1 MKVIVAGSRN
11 WTKREWLFEE
21 LDRLHET
28 LPITEVVSGG
38 AKGADFLGEVWA
50 VKNHVTLKR
59 FPAEWRRPDG
69 TVDKAAGFKRNV
81 QMAEYADALAA
92 FSTGTNGTAHML
104 KTMSSKGKPTFLFS
118 ATT

>member
-11 WTKREWLFEE
+11 WTKRDWLFTE
-21 LDRLHET
+21 LDKLRNT

-38 AKGADFLGEVWA
+38 AKGADSLGEFWA
-50 VKNHVTLKR
+50 EKRGVPLTR
-59 FPAEWRRPDG
+59 FPAEWLREDG

-81 QMAEYADALAA
+81 KMAEYADALVA
-92 FSTGTNGTAHML
+92 FSTGTKGTAHML
-104 KTMSSKGKPTFLFS
+104 KTMSIKGKPTFLFS